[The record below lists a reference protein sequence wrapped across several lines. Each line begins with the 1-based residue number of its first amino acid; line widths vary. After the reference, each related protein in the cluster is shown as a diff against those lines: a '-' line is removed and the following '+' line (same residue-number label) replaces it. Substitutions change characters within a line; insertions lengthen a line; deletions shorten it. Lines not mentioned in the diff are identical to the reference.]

1 MADEAFKVL
10 VAGAG
15 VAGPAVAYWLSRIPS
30 RRPLDITI
38 VERSTSPR
46 ATGQA
51 IDIRG
56 PAVEVIQGMGLE
68 PAVREHNTNERG
80 LQRTTVDGRV
90 IASFDSTGDS
100 TKQGFSSEF
109 EILRADFA
117 RLCCDTAARR
127 PGVKFVYGDY
137 ISSLSQLG
145 TDGKGRVRVEFT
157 NGKLHPGEYD
167 LVIGAD
173 GMVSRTRP
181 HVTGHPAK
189 DDLHD
194 LGAYVAY
201 FTMPRGGRDSAT
213 HSRWWNLPGGRSVL
227 VRPSPAGTGAYLIAV
242 RKDPAL
248 EAALRQDGAAQK
260 AALAQ
265 AFSDVG
271 PETARILAGLRDAD
285 DLYLQQIAQVHAD
298 RWHAGRIALVGDAG
312 YCPSPFTGMGTSIA
326 LYGAYVLAG
335 ELTHALRAG
344 GDGDVPAALAR
355 HERVLR
361 PYVREV
367 QKLMPGTPWIA
378 HPRTSLGIWL
388 LNFVFWFVNV
398 SGLLNLIPASR
409 GEDKRV
415 PEYTWADA
423 ETSM

>member
-1 MADEAFKVL
+1 MADQQFKVL
-10 VAGAG
+10 IAGGG
-15 VAGPAVAYWLSRIPS
+15 VAGPATAYWLSRIP
-30 RRPLDITI
+30 RRTPLDITI
-38 VERSTSPR
+38 VERSASPR
-46 ATGQA
+46 ATA

-68 PAVREHNTNERG
+68 PAVRANGTNERG
-80 LQRTTVDGRV
+80 IQRTTASGRV
-90 IASFDSTGDS
+90 VASFDATGDS
-100 TKQGFSSEF
+100 SKQAFTSEF

-137 ISSLSQLG
+137 ISSLSQPG

-157 NGKLHPGEYD
+157 NGKLPAGEYD

-189 DDLHD
+189 DDLRD
-194 LGAYVAY
+194 LGAYVGY

-213 HSRWWNLPGGRSVL
+213 HARWWNLTGGRSVF
-227 VRPSPAGTGAYLIAV
+227 VRPSPAGTGAYLFVV
-242 RKDPAL
+242 REDAAL
-248 EAALRQDGAAQK
+248 EAVLRKDGAAQK
-260 AALAQ
+260 AALAK
-265 AFSDVG
+265 AFPDMG

-285 DLYLQQIAQVHAD
+285 DLYFQQIAQVYAD

-312 YCPSPFTGMGTSIA
+312 YCPSPLTGMGTSLA

-335 ELTHALRAG
+335 ELGHALRDG
-344 GDGDVPAALAR
+344 GDGDVPGALAR

-361 PYVREV
+361 PYVEEV
-367 QKLMPGTPWIA
+367 QKLVPGTPWIA

-388 LNFVFWFVNV
+388 LNFVFWFVSA
-398 SGLLNLIPASR
+398 SGVMNLIPASK

-415 PEYTWADA
+415 PEYTWAADS
-423 ETSM
+423 ETST